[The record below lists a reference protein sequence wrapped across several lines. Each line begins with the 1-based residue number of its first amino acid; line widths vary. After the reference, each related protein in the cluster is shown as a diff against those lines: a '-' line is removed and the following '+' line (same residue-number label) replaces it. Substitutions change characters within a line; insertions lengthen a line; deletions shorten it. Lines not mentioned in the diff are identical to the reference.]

1 MDIWSPYFETASR
14 WIAGANNKIV
24 FDRYHVV
31 QHMNRAVDQVRRAE
45 SKSLW
50 QAGDATLKGTRYLWL
65 YGKENV
71 PEHRADEFA
80 ALQALE
86 LKTSRA
92 WAIKE
97 TLRDLWKCRSRK
109 HAEAFHARWHAWAM
123 RSRLPAVVKVA
134 GMVKRHIHN
143 ILTYYAHRITN
154 AVSEGLNSAI
164 QTIKK
169 RAGGYR
175 NVENF
180 KTAIYFH
187 CGGLDL
193 YPSRLGP

>member
-1 MDIWSPYFETASR
+1 MR
-14 WIAGANNKIV
+14 WIPFASDKIV

-31 QHMNRAVDQVRRAE
+31 QHMNGAVDQVRRAE
-45 SKSLW
+45 SKALAS
-50 QAGDATLKGTRYLWL
+50 DDDSTLKGTRYLWL

-71 PEHRADEFA
+71 PDSRVEQFASLRAMK
-80 ALQALE
+80 
-86 LKTSRA
+86 LKTARA

-97 TLRDLWKCRSRK
+97 MLRDLWNHRSREE
-109 HAEAFHARWHAWAM
+109 ASAFHARWHSWAT
-123 RSRLPAVVKVA
+123 RSQLLPVRRVA
-134 GMVKRHIHN
+134 AMVKSHLHN
-143 ILTYYAHRITN
+143 ILTYYAHPITN
-154 AVSEGLNSAI
+154 AVSEGINSAI

-169 RAGGYR
+169 RAAGFR

-193 YPSRLGP
+193 YPATSGSR